1 MEIRKIL
8 KQEIDAVVDVHKNSF
23 QGFFLTLLGDE
34 FLKVYYDSIRKDR
47 NALLVGFFEEDV
59 LSGFYAA
66 CLISK
71 GFNKNLVKQ
80 NVLKFLMLGIRL
92 MFTKPISLIRLIKNL
107 SKSDLNVNDKGDYA
121 ELLSIGVSQK
131 KQGKGIGKELLIQLE
146 KELKQKGCSEI
157 SLTTDYYN
165 NEKTIQ
171 FYKGI
176 GYDIYYEFMAYPNR
190 KMYRMIKKIN

>member
-1 MEIRKIL
+1 MEIKSVEKYNINDL
-8 KQEIDAVVDVHKNSF
+8 VEVHKDSF
-23 QGFFLTLLGDE
+23 SGFFLTQLGDE

-47 NALLVGFFEEDV
+47 NALLVGFFEEGV

-71 GFNKNLVKQ
+71 GFNENLVKQ
-80 NVLKFLMLGIRL
+80 NILKFLILGIRL
-92 MFTKPISLIRLIKNL
+92 MFTKPTSLIRLIKNL
-107 SKSDLNVNDKGDYA
+107 SKSDPNINDKGDYA

-146 KELKQKGCSEI
+146 KELKQKGCTEI
-157 SLTTDYYN
+157 SLTTDFDN
-165 NEKTIQ
+165 NDNAIG
-171 FYKGI
+171 FYKRL
-176 GYDIYYEFMAYPNR
+176 GYSVFYEFIAYPNR